1 MMTWTRL
8 LCLAALLIPATTH
21 AAAADEKPALRQ
33 VRVIYLVS
41 SDRKERPEYTK
52 ALEHAIRD
60 LQSWYGK
67 QLGGPTFRLNDPV
80 VEVVKTTHKADWYTK
95 NPNGANPDDW
105 GFNNTLAEAGTLLG
119 ARHYDPRNVWL
130 LYSDGP
136 GDKGRGGAG
145 VAYLPEDDLLGL
157 VGKHPTQKDPLR
169 WIAGLGHELGHA
181 FGLPHPADTDKDA
194 DAIMWTGIYGKYPD
208 QTYLTESDKR
218 ILMRSPFFYRADGS
232 PALQL
237 GKATARYS
245 YPGGAFEQ
253 RGAKPP
259 IFWTEAKA
267 EGDETYQFD
276 EVRRDAE
283 FITLHD
289 DGRGIAIRLPLAG
302 GMSSIS
308 TDGETTWRPLYEV
321 KSEKVAD

>member
-1 MMTWTRL
+1 M
-8 LCLAALLIPATTH
+8 LCLLVLLAPVGAR
-21 AAAADEKPALRQ
+21 ASEGERPVARK

-41 SDRKERPEYTK
+41 RDRQERPEYTK

-60 LQSWYGK
+60 LQGWYGK

-80 VEVVKTTHKADWYTK
+80 VEVVKTTHEAAWYTG
-95 NPNGANPDDW
+95 NPNGANRDDW
-105 GFNNTLAEAGTLLG
+105 GFNNALAEARELLG
-119 ARHYDPRNVWL
+119 ARHNDPENVWL

-136 GDKGRGGAG
+136 GNTGRGGAG

-157 VGKHPTQKDPLR
+157 VGRHPTQKDPLR

-208 QTYLTESDKR
+208 KTYLTESDKR
-218 ILMRSPFFYRADGS
+218 ILMRSPFFYREDGS
-232 PALQL
+232 PVFQL
-237 GKATARYS
+237 GKVEARYPYS
-245 YPGGAFEQ
+245 GGAFEQ
-253 RGAKPP
+253 RGATPP
-259 IFWTEAKA
+259 IVWTETKA
-267 EGDETYQFD
+267 EGGEGYRFD
-276 EVRRDAE
+276 EARRDAE
-283 FITLHD
+283 FIYLHD

-302 GMSSIS
+302 GLSSIS

-321 KSEKVAD
+321 KPEKVAE